1 MFTVEKPESHGLK
14 IIVSVFQ
21 QQKKQLNLNSNTM
34 KSQIFIFSVLL
45 MLTGCM
51 AKTNDKVS
59 DNIQK
64 YSTVWDAILNEGQME
79 LFNSDNFSE
88 DVVMHAEPENIVGI
102 AGMRDYYANF
112 HTGFPGFEFGIK
124 DIFGQED
131 KLVKHWYF
139 KGIHTGEFFG
149 MPATGKVVELEGT
162 TLVEMRDGKIVSEH
176 DFMDNLSMFTQLG
189 MVSDPAN
196 LEVVNGLYE
205 NFAAGNIPAAV
216 SAMDPNIEWNEA
228 ESFPY
233 ADGNPYIGPQAVL
246 EGVFG
251 RIGEEWEYW
260 NLTDIKLHEMSNN
273 QVLSTLRYKAKYKK
287 NGAEI
292 DAQVAHFW
300 TLNDGKITRFQQF
313 ADTDKVVRAMQ

>member
-1 MFTVEKPESHGLK
+1 MKTLL
-14 IIVSVFQ
+14 IIWSI
-21 QQKKQLNLNSNTM
+21 L
-34 KSQIFIFSVLL
+34 FIF
-45 MLTGCM
+45 TGCS
-51 AKTNDKVS
+51 APTNDPVS
-59 DNIQK
+59 RNIEK
-64 YSTVWDAILNEGQME
+64 YSTVWHDILNEGQME

-88 DVVMHAEPENIVGI
+88 KVVMHAEPENIVGI
-102 AGMRDYYANF
+102 AAMRDYYANF

-124 DIFGQED
+124 DIFGQGD

-139 KGIHTGEFFG
+139 KGTNTGEFFG

-189 MVSDPAN
+189 MVSDPGN
-196 LEVVNGLYE
+196 LEVVDGLYK
-205 NFAAGNIPAAV
+205 NFAAGNIPGAPAALE
-216 SAMDPNIEWNEA
+216 AMDSNIEWNEA

-260 NLTDIKLHEMSNN
+260 NLTDIQLHEMSNN
-273 QVLSTLRYKAKYKK
+273 KVLSTLRYKAKYKK
-287 NGAEI
+287 NGGEI
-292 DAQVAHFW
+292 DAQVAHFF
-300 TLNDGKITRFQQF
+300 TLNNGKITRFQQF
-313 ADTDKVVRAMQ
+313 TDTDQVVQVMKQ